1 MPRNS
6 QAEGLEQKPE
16 SQSIPKY
23 GVFLFLSQEIILVSE
38 LAFLQTQRT
47 VIQVKCPACG
57 KKETIMVTEV
67 ELEYAK
73 MKHALIT
80 KAVAHTKDGHVL
92 TLYIDGQ
99 GIVRRKYCFDIAK
112 KKLNHFTNILPE
124 NLDSIFE
131 QMIQDA
137 MKTNSA
143 MMDVKE

>member
-1 MPRNS
+1 M
-6 QAEGLEQKPE
+6 
-16 SQSIPKY
+16 
-23 GVFLFLSQEIILVSE
+23 LVDE

-57 KKETIMVTEV
+57 KKEIIIVTEV

-73 MKHALIT
+73 KNHALIT
-80 KAVAHTKDGHVL
+80 KAVAHTQDGHVL

-99 GIVRRKYCFDIAK
+99 GIVRRKYCFDIAQS
-112 KKLNHFTNILPE
+112 KLNLFTTTLPQ

-137 MKTNSA
+137 LKA
-143 MMDVKE
+143 Q

>member
-1 MPRNS
+1 M
-6 QAEGLEQKPE
+6 
-16 SQSIPKY
+16 
-23 GVFLFLSQEIILVSE
+23 VSE

-57 KKETIMVTEV
+57 KKETIIVTEV

-73 MKHALIT
+73 NKHALIT

-99 GIVRRKYCFDIAK
+99 GIVRRKYCFEIAK
-112 KKLNHFTNILPE
+112 KKLNSFTNVLPE

-137 MKTNSA
+137 MKTNNSVI
-143 MMDVKE
+143 DVQK